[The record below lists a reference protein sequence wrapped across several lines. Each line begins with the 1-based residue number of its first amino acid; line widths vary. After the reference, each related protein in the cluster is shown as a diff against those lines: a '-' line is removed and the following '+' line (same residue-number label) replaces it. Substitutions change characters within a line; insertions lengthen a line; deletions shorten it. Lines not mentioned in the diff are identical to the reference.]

1 MFDYVGVARIPPRAG
16 LRLKNGEEM
25 FERSV
30 MIVSLV
36 RLDPFSSGAFA
47 SSERTPCAT
56 FFKKI

>member
-1 MFDYVGVARIPPRAG
+1 MFDYFGVAHTSANR

-25 FERSV
+25 IERSAV
-30 MIVSLV
+30 IVSLV
-36 RLDPFSSGAFA
+36 RLDPFSSGTSA